1 MRGPRHP
8 LAVIESV
15 NMPAIT
21 RKPSDADVSRLD
33 RSADFR
39 QAKEFYRDEAVA
51 RDYDFHRLG
60 SRKRR
65 RRDAREWRTILDA
78 LEHTEGV
85 HTTLDVPCGTGR
97 FTGRLAERGYRVVGS
112 DLSVEMIN
120 VAKSKIEPGG
130 NATAFVQ
137 ADAEALPFRDGAV
150 DCVISIRFL
159 LHAEATTRI
168 RILREMK
175 RVTRRWLIL
184 DYRHRYSLRFQ
195 MWRIKRA
202 LGMTDEPLERVTRTE
217 MEEEL
222 RNAGVSVRAV
232 LPVTRVFSDKWI
244 VIGETKT
251 EPRATADLP

>member
-1 MRGPRHP
+1 MIKS
-8 LAVIESV
+8 L

-39 QAKEFYRDEAVA
+39 QAKEFYRAEAVA

-78 LEHTEGV
+78 MQLTEGV
-85 HTTLDVPCGTGR
+85 RTALDVPCGTGR
-97 FTGRLAERGYRVVGS
+97 FTGRLAELGYRVVGG
-112 DLSVEMIN
+112 DLSAEMMN
-120 VAKSKIEPGG
+120 VARSKIEPGG
-130 NATAFVQ
+130 TIPGFVQ
-137 ADAEALPFRDGAV
+137 ADAECLPFRDRAI

-159 LHAEATTRI
+159 FHAEATTRL

-184 DYRHRYSLRFQ
+184 EYRHRYSVRFLV
-195 MWRIKRA
+195 WHIKRA
-202 LGMTDEPLERVTRTE
+202 LRLTNESLERVTRTG

-222 RNAGVSVRAV
+222 RNVGVSVRSV

-244 VIGETKT
+244 VIGETKD
-251 EPRATADLP
+251 EPRAAADLS